1 MRKWLIAGGAV
12 VKRTPS
18 KSLLT
23 QTQGLLNGD
32 LQQVHLLGFLCL
44 VDAKAS
50 LYSTP
55 ASMSVCHT

>member
-23 QTQGLLNGD
+23 QTQRLVNGD

-44 VDAKAS
+44 LEAKAS
-50 LYSTP
+50 LWFTP
-55 ASMSVCHT
+55 VR